1 MLSEIGELPAA
12 EALLLKLLDE
22 PLAVQSAIIA
32 PPGMRGHMARH
43 NLARL
48 YRAQGRH
55 AEAEAQWRLALDER
69 PDNVRS
75 LYELGLLY
83 LQQGRT
89 AETDPLIDRL
99 RSFGPLGGLAAT
111 MLSAQVHLQ
120 TGNVALARTMLE
132 QTIVAMPRALEP
144 RLMLARLLV
153 THSPDRSAAEA
164 ALRGVLALE
173 PNHVEARRALGSL
186 LEKST
191 EQPTEAPPPET
202 RAVEPY
208 TRGYYIN
215 IHQGA
220 HRSAKEVVPHVL
232 ELVRPS
238 SVVDVGCGAGS
249 WLSVFRDHGI
259 IDVLGIDGESMSLD
273 LLQIPRE
280 QFLTHDLTEPLVLG
294 RRFDLALSLE
304 VAEHLEPR
312 KRVPFYCFPGQAGA
326 GDLVFG
332 RGAVPGWPESRE
344 RTVARVL
351 DYTFRAPRLSRA
363 RLPARQGVAKRAR
376 GLVVCSKHAA
386 LLQPEVVVQ
395 NPALR
400 RELANVPAHRLALV
414 HPRLFLQAV
423 AVIQEL
429 RRQLEAPLS
438 DRAPASGSKGRVI
451 PGATS
456 PWLFTA
462 APVGAEE
469 RGEGFGDDR
478 DSSGNEPLAI
488 HRGPS
493 RGRGGRKS

>member
-1 MLSEIGELPAA
+1 MPSARQQAIEACRAGRALYPDDVELLFLESVLLSEIGELPAA

-22 PLAVQSAIIA
+22 SPAVQSTIIA

-55 AEAEAQWRLALDER
+55 GEAEAQWRLALDER

-83 LQQGRT
+83 LQKGRT

-99 RSFGPLGGLAAT
+99 RSLGPLGGLAAT

-132 QTIVAMPRALEP
+132 QTIVAMPKALEP

-173 PNHVEARRALGSL
+173 PNHVEARRALGAML
-186 LEKST
+186 DKST
-191 EQPTEAPPPET
+191 ERPTEAPPPET

-208 TRGYYIN
+208 TRGYYIS

-259 IDVLGIDGESMSLD
+259 IDVLGIDGEDMSLD

-280 QFLTHDLTEPLVLG
+280 QFLSHDLTEPLVLG

-304 VAEHLEPR
+304 VAEHLS
-312 KRVPFYCFPGQAGA
+312 
-326 GDLVFG
+326 
-332 RGAVPGWPESRE
+332 PES
-344 RTVARVL
+344 
-351 DYTFRAPRLSRA
+351 
-363 RLPARQGVAKRAR
+363 
-376 GLVVCSKHAA
+376 
-386 LLQPEVVVQ
+386 
-395 NPALR
+395 
-400 RELANVPAHRLALV
+400 
-414 HPRLFLQAV
+414 
-423 AVIQEL
+423 
-429 RRQLEAPLS
+429 
-438 DRAPASGSKGRVI
+438 AS
-451 PGATS
+451 
-456 PWLFTA
+456 LFTA
-462 APVGAEE
+462 SLVRLAPVILFSAAVPYQGGQNHVNEQWPEYWITLFE
-469 RGEGFGDDR
+469 RHGYLVLDCLRDRVWQNERVDWWYAQNMLLFCAGGRGSKSHVEARAGERACPSAGFGA
-478 DSSGNEPLAI
+478 STAVLAGRRR
-488 HRGPS
+488 HPGAAAAARGTAE
-493 RGRGGRKS
+493 